1 MGFDDA
7 VKIIQAGCPMTIDVG
22 EKSDM
27 AALARAAKT
36 HNVQLRIRGA
46 MMIEDMLYVI
56 EAGEGHVAFD
66 VSTK

>member
-1 MGFDDA
+1 
-7 VKIIQAGCPMTIDVG
+7 MTIDVG

-27 AALARAAKT
+27 MALAKAAKM

-46 MMIEDMLYVI
+46 MVIEDMLDVI

>member
-7 VKIIQAGCPMTIDVG
+7 VRIIQAGCPMTIDVG
-22 EKSDM
+22 EKGDM
-27 AALARAAKT
+27 VALARAAKI

-46 MMIEDMLYVI
+46 MMIEDMLDVI

>member
-7 VKIIQAGCPMTIDVG
+7 VRIIQAGCPMTIDVG

-27 AALARAAKT
+27 VALARAAKM

-46 MMIEDMLYVI
+46 MMIEDMLDVI